1 MFNLRATHNKLGKKS
16 TLSTVVGWL
25 AATMKAK
32 FQLLLRLCVVA
43 FVVVAAAVRIREFF
57 GIMCAVHPASQ
68 GFGYWSFPDACVY
81 GAVVEAK
88 GSCKDG
94 GFGIVRVR
102 KKINSSSSRKSTVQ
116 LK

>member
-1 MFNLRATHNKLGKKS
+1 ME
-16 TLSTVVGWL
+16 
-25 AATMKAK
+25 AK

-43 FVVVAAAVRIREFF
+43 FIVVAATTAVRIREFF

-81 GAVVEAK
+81 GAAVEAK

-102 KKINSSSSRKSTVQ
+102 KKINNSSSRKSTGQ